1 MSHGALYTEDVVAQ
15 VGVEKTAGCRKNQ
28 AVDSVDS
35 VDIEQIVKL
44 SHRQVF
50 IASESYFVRSSDFVS
65 RQGQFC
71 CPTHLYLVGALK
83 QQPMWDSGQSEPRS
97 DSNAMEME
105 KNKQRKN
112 ELPTIQRGFYKDDI
126 C

>member
-28 AVDSVDS
+28 PIDSVDSVDS
-35 VDIEQIVKL
+35 VDIEQIAKL

-50 IASESYFVRSSDFVS
+50 VATESYFVRTSDFVS

-105 KNKQRKN
+105 KEQAAEK
-112 ELPTIQRGFYKDDI
+112 
-126 C
+126 